1 MVYKKTAFTPEV
13 ENLLANGLA
22 NMLGLF
28 IVRKGLL
35 WSVTD
40 AYCKGGKW
48 TADCILTT
56 FTGVWLKNAGKK
68 KTFPLKGKEL
78 LVPFF
83 CLNGCG
89 NVLVAGK
96 EYPSVAFRIEGEG
109 CFLNNE
115 YIVPLKGGDLN
126 MVIPAEFVQCGM
138 ITIYD
143 RMLPDTLY
151 MLTDFDAYTVRNGK
165 CAWGSSF
172 VEGVLENA
180 MPAKMK
186 GSLYYGIQADEL
198 YGFWK
203 QVTDRGYYII

>member
-1 MVYKKTAFTPEV
+1 
-13 ENLLANGLA
+13 
-22 NMLGLF
+22 MLGLF

-48 TADCILTT
+48 MADCILTT

-138 ITIYD
+138 ITVYD
-143 RMLPDTLY
+143 RILPDTLY
-151 MLTDFDAYTVRNGK
+151 MLTDFDACTVRNGK
-165 CAWGSSF
+165 CAWGSF
-172 VEGVLENA
+172 FAEGILENA

-186 GSLYYGIQADEL
+186 GLLYYGIPAGEL
-198 YGFWK
+198 YGFTK
-203 QVTDRGYYII
+203 QVTDKGYYII